1 MFDLLYPHYPQ
12 APIKQK
18 RKYLLNLRLKNK
30 KVSLVETQD
39 FASRRRKWETET
51 QDFASLQSF
60 PNKFG
65 PQSKNLAF

>member
-30 KVSLVETQD
+30 EVSLVETQD
-39 FASRRRKWETET
+39 FAS
-51 QDFASLQSF
+51 LQGF